1 LIPLRDN
8 VRPRSFPWMT
18 WLIILMN
25 AAVFVVELGLT
36 PRGLSRFF
44 MEYGLVPAR
53 VDLRAASTWAPLLTS
68 MFVHGGWLHILSNMW
83 ALVIFGDNVEDRL
96 GPLRYLIFYLLAG
109 LVAGLLSVWITP
121 ASAVP
126 MVGASGAIA
135 GVLGAYFLLYPQGR
149 VLTLV
154 PIFLLP
160 WLIEIPSIVYL
171 GFWFVSQFFNGLAS
185 LGGGGMLSDVAWWAH
200 IGGFL
205 AGMLMVLILRPGA
218 HGLPPNTFPVEVV
231 VHPPGDPRL

>member
-1 LIPLRDN
+1 
-8 VRPRSFPWMT
+8 MT
-18 WLIILMN
+18 WLIILSN
-25 AAVFVVELGLT
+25 AAVFVVELGLSQ
-36 PRGLSRFF
+36 RGLSRFF
-44 MEYGLVPAR
+44 LDYGLVPAR
-53 VDLRAASTWAPLLTS
+53 VNLREAGTWAPLLTS

-96 GPLRYLIFYLLAG
+96 GPLRYLAFYLLAG
-109 LVAGLLSVWITP
+109 LVAGLLSVWLTP
-121 ASAVP
+121 TSAVP

-135 GVLGAYFLLYPQGR
+135 GVLGAYFVLYPQGR

-160 WLIEIPSIVYL
+160 WLIEIPSVIYL

-205 AGMLMVLILRPGA
+205 AGILMVFILRPGA
-218 HGLPPNTFPVEVV
+218 HRLPRNDVPLEVV
-231 VHPPGDPRL
+231 IHPPDDPLL